1 MSESKSVLII
11 DDDSDFVRAVQ
22 ALLESSGYRVRS
34 ALNGREGLQLA
45 KTTQPDLIL
54 LDVMMSERTEG
65 FFLLQEMR
73 RVPVLSNTP
82 VIVVS
87 SIYSDEPVFRV
98 DQTGWHRPIFLAKP
112 VEPANCCQVK
122 RLTSETSEKALA
134 TGRGNMRNSKMAKH
148 DLDFFASVLPA
159 RRSVLR
165 CNVERFVFDKPS
177 AWSSRMDYTHDS
189 AAEEIAA
196 PSTRDYILFRP

>member
-98 DQTGWHRPIFLAKP
+98 DPETGWLPANLFLAKP
-112 VEPANCCQVK
+112 VEPAKLLSEVK
-122 RLTSETSEKALA
+122 RLTSETSEKSTAA
-134 TGRGNMRNSKMAKH
+134 TGRRQ
-148 DLDFFASVLPA
+148 L
-159 RRSVLR
+159 
-165 CNVERFVFDKPS
+165 
-177 AWSSRMDYTHDS
+177 
-189 AAEEIAA
+189 
-196 PSTRDYILFRP
+196 

>member
-98 DQTGWHRPIFLAKP
+98 DPETGWLPANLFLAKP
-112 VEPANCCQVK
+112 VEPAKLLSEVE
-122 RLTSETSEKALA
+122 RLTSETSEKSTAA
-134 TGRGNMRNSKMAKH
+134 TGRRQ
-148 DLDFFASVLPA
+148 L
-159 RRSVLR
+159 
-165 CNVERFVFDKPS
+165 
-177 AWSSRMDYTHDS
+177 
-189 AAEEIAA
+189 
-196 PSTRDYILFRP
+196 